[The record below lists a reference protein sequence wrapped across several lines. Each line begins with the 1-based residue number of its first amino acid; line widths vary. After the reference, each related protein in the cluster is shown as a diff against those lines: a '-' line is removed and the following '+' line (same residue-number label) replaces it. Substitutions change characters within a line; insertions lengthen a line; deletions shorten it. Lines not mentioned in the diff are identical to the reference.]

1 MKKLKQGDLVKMEYR
16 GLVYPDRQGS
26 KRIGTAKTG
35 DFVIVID
42 DNPEKTSLVEIL
54 HPTIGTGFT
63 LRFNIV
69 NA

>member
-1 MKKLKQGDLVKMEYR
+1 MEYR
-16 GLVYPDRQGS
+16 GGLYLDRQGSS
-26 KRIGTAKTG
+26 KRIGTAETG

-54 HPTIGTGFT
+54 HPTIGTGFAF
-63 LRFNIV
+63 RFNIV

>member
-1 MKKLKQGDLVKMEYR
+1 MEYR
-16 GLVYPDRQGS
+16 GLVWTDRQVS
-26 KRIGTAKTG
+26 KRIGTAETG

-42 DNPEKTSLVEIL
+42 DNSEKTSLVEIL

-69 NA
+69 NV